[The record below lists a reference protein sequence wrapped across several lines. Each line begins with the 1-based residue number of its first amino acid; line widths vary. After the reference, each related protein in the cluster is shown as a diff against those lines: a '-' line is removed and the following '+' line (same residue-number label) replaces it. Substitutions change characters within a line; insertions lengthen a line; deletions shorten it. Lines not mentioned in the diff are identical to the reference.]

1 MISFEA
7 PGGRFNYRVAGVAL
21 AAGRVLLHQREGD
34 DFWTLP
40 GGRPELMESA
50 ADALR
55 REMREELNVSVT
67 VGRLIWL
74 VEGFFSFEGVRYH
87 ELLLC
92 FEMTC
97 SDLSV
102 AALDEF
108 EGAEGDRRLLFR
120 WCPLDGLE
128 ALPIRP
134 AFLAP
139 ALRDPPKAPE
149 HLVHE
154 D

>member
-1 MISFEA
+1 MISFETTA
-7 PGGRFNYRVAGVAL
+7 GRFNYRVAGVAIS
-21 AAGRVLLHQREGD
+21 AGRVLLHQREGE

-40 GGRPELMESA
+40 GGRPEPMESA
-50 ADALR
+50 GNALR
-55 REMREELNVSVT
+55 REMREELNAPVT
-67 VGRLIWL
+67 VGRLLWV
-74 VEGFFSFEGVRYH
+74 VENFFPFEGRRYH

-97 SDLSV
+97 GDLASG
-102 AALDEF
+102 LDDF
-108 EGAEGDRRLLFR
+108 ESFEGDRPMLFR
-120 WCPLDGLE
+120 WCPLDTLE

-139 ALRDPPKAPE
+139 ALRDLPKAPE

>member
-1 MISFEA
+1 MISFETPA
-7 PGGRFNYRVAGVAL
+7 GWFNYRVAGVAV
-21 AAGRVLLHQREGD
+21 AANRVLLHQREGD

-40 GGRPELMESA
+40 GGRPELMETA
-50 ADALR
+50 GDALR
-55 REMREELNVSVT
+55 REMREELGVSVT

-74 VEGFFSFEGVRYH
+74 VEGFFSFEGLRYH

-92 FEMTC
+92 FEMEC
-97 SDLSV
+97 GDLT
-102 AALDEF
+102 APALDEF
-108 EGAEGDRRLLFR
+108 EGVEGDRRLLFR
-120 WCPLDGLE
+120 WCPLDTLE

-139 ALRDPPKAPE
+139 ALRDPPKTPE
-149 HLVHE
+149 HLVNE